1 MGQAD
6 MIVAI
11 IAMLGSLFLVTQGG
25 RFRGISMDRRI
36 KLALVWGVIFLAV
49 ILLVR
54 VLGLHD
60 PRP

>member
-6 MIVAI
+6 TIVAI
-11 IAMLGSLFLVTQGG
+11 IAMLGSLFLVTRGSRFQGIAG
-25 RFRGISMDRRI
+25 GRRI

-54 VLGLHD
+54 VIGLHD
-60 PRP
+60 PS

>member
-6 MIVAI
+6 TIVAI
-11 IAMLGSLFLVTQGG
+11 IAMLGSLFLVTRGA
-25 RFRGISMDRRI
+25 RFRGISFDRRI

-54 VLGLHD
+54 VIGLHD